1 MNKVTVLSNYLES
14 LKKIELFAGLS
25 IDALTELSALMKE
38 VSFKKNSL
46 VITQGEKTRSV
57 FVISSGRL
65 KVFANNE
72 DGDQTIFT
80 FMGAGDFFGELSL
93 LDDAPR
99 SASVIAVVDS
109 KGFSLSHANFL
120 AFLNNHP
127 EICPS
132 MFKALTTRIRQMDQ
146 TICDLTSRDI
156 YGRLI
161 QILYKEAEH
170 QEDGTLITQ
179 RLTHQDLAE
188 MIGSSR
194 EMVSRIFTDLR
205 KGGYISVDK
214 KRVLIEKK
222 LPRHW

>member
-1 MNKVTVLSNYLES
+1 MHTNHLDS

-25 IDALTELSALMKE
+25 TETLAELGALMKD
-38 VSFKKNSL
+38 VNFKKNSN
-46 VITQGEKTRSV
+46 VITQGEKTRSLFIV
-57 FVISSGRL
+57 TSGRL

-72 DGDQTIFT
+72 EGDQTIFT
-80 FMGAGDFFGELSL
+80 FLGMGDFFGELSL

-99 SASVIAVVDS
+99 SASVVAVDES
-109 KGFSLSHANFL
+109 QGFSLSHTNFDS
-120 AFLNNHP
+120 FLDEHP
-127 EICPS
+127 EVCRPL
-132 MFKALTTRIRQMDQ
+132 FKALTTRIRQMDD

-156 YGRLI
+156 YGRLV
-161 QILYKEAEH
+161 QILYKEAET
-170 QEDGTLITQ
+170 QADGKLLTQ

-194 EMVSRIFTDLR
+194 EMISRIFTDLR

-222 LPRHW
+222 LPAHW